1 MKRKSKFVSC
11 AATEDLYNQVLS
23 YAEKNKMNR
32 SAAVRDLI
40 TKGLNDDGAIKT
52 TVTDT
57 IDVDLTRRVERLEAK
72 ESKSW
77 ILSSAGLPRI

>member
-1 MKRKSKFVSC
+1 MKKKSKFVSC
-11 AATEDLYNQVLS
+11 ATTEDLYNQVLS
-23 YAEKNKMNR
+23 YAEKNKMSR

-40 TKGLNDDGAIKT
+40 TKGLNDDKAIKT

-72 ESKSW
+72 EGKSW
-77 ILSSAGLPRI
+77 IRQKLGI

>member
-1 MKRKSKFVSC
+1 MKKNKHITCAVDDTLYSEVMGYAKKRNITKS
-11 AATEDLYNQVLS
+11 AATRE
-23 YAEKNKMNR
+23 
-32 SAAVRDLI
+32 LI
-40 TKGLNDDGAIKT
+40 HKGLNDGSEPVKT

-77 ILSSAGLPRI
+77 IKRKLGI

>member
-1 MKRKSKFVSC
+1 MKKKSKFVSC
-11 AATEDLYNQVLS
+11 ATTEDLYNQVLS

-40 TKGLNDDGAIKT
+40 TKGLNDDKAIRT

-72 ESKSW
+72 EGKSW
-77 ILSSAGLPRI
+77 IRQKLGI

>member
-1 MKRKSKFVSC
+1 MKRKSKYVSC

-40 TKGLNDDGAIKT
+40 TKGLNDGSEPVKT

-77 ILSSAGLPRI
+77 IKRKLGI

>member
-11 AATEDLYNQVLS
+11 ATTEDLYNQVLS

-40 TKGLNDDGAIKT
+40 TKGLNDDKAIRT

-77 ILSSAGLPRI
+77 IKRKLGI

>member
-11 AATEDLYNQVLS
+11 ATTEDLYNQVLS

-77 ILSSAGLPRI
+77 IRQKLGI